1 MIVVC
6 VMIAGRETGNN
17 GILKMLVLPV
27 SRSTL
32 SIAKFLCAYL
42 LSVHGNG
49 SVSCRVRNRR
59 IDCDTDD
66 GSNRNLTDP
75 VSAEM
80 VLGTVSN
87 NAALHCGH
95 VGNHRT
101 V

>member
-1 MIVVC
+1 
-6 VMIAGRETGNN
+6 MIAGRETGNN
-17 GILKMLVLPV
+17 
-27 SRSTL
+27 
-32 SIAKFLCAYL
+32 
-42 LSVHGNG
+42 
-49 SVSCRVRNRR
+49 VSCRVRNRR

-87 NAALHCGH
+87 NAALHCGY
-95 VGNHRT
+95 VGNHRA